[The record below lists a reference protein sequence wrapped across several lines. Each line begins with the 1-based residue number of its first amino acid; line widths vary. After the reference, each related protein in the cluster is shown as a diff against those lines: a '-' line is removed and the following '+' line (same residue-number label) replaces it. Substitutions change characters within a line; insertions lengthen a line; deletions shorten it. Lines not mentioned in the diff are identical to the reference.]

1 MILGALLVLTV
12 GPILFAGAALSVMSV
27 TGGVLFAFELV
38 AGLVLAGFAGFI
50 L

>member
-12 GPILFAGAALSVMSV
+12 GPILFAGVALGTMGV
-27 TGGVLFAFELV
+27 TGAVVFWVYFV
-38 AGLVLAGFAGFI
+38 AGGVIAGVVGFI

>member
-12 GPILFAGAALSVMSV
+12 GPILFAGVALGTMGV
-27 TGGVLFAFELV
+27 TGGVVFAFDLL
-38 AGLVLAGFAGFI
+38 AGLVLAGLVGFI